1 MNYIGF
7 YLCYL
12 LQTAKL
18 INVLSSVLTQ
28 LFRKVKE
35 VQRNFPRAAPGT
47 LSAGRGGGSP
57 PDGDATH
64 GVAGNELTRLSCLG
78 PGRLRPTWVQQK
90 SARLELSAVFPGHNG
105 LPDTVLRPAPH
116 LLGVATKVWTC
127 PLPNPPA
134 PPTPLLLRFIP
145 ADCSFS
151 NANGVG
157 QGLGFLPCQLA
168 TGAVGRI

>member
-28 LFRKVKE
+28 LFGKVKE
-35 VQRNFPRAAPGT
+35 VQRNFPPFSGEGEAA
-47 LSAGRGGGSP
+47 SP
-57 PDGDATH
+57 T
-64 GVAGNELTRLSCLG
+64 ET
-78 PGRLRPTWVQQK
+78 RPTATTLMKRQRRGLCGPLASGRETCWLWISGPQW
-90 SARLELSAVFPGHNG
+90 APDNG
-105 LPDTVLRPAPH
+105 RYVHALH

-127 PLPNPPA
+127 HPPLSTHHPPV
-134 PPTPLLLRFIP
+134 PLLLLLRFIP

-157 QGLGFLPCQLA
+157 QGLGFLPVSWPL
-168 TGAVGRI
+168 GLWDESNGL